1 MSTIPIPSLPVGDI
15 EIKPPIDLIPDEYP
29 RDGNGNF
36 YVEAFFSNNDQSAV
50 GLLNCLE
57 ELKFS
62 VIRTAS
68 DTQLFEPQW
77 ITRVQKSVNDKE
89 YDGILLLFA
98 KIDLQV
104 VEMKEIWGQFTSK
117 HCPKLKNKPKV
128 FIFQLENQKGR
139 SLQSDSTARELK
151 WLAGYETPSEADM
164 LIIYHKYDDD
174 STADLLKALKRNIEE
189 CGAQENIITLISIRS
204 TFSHQPLIISTMTRN
219 FFFVD
224 HPYRRHSLSLL
235 EQQNYTKKQLQELIN
250 QWSQIRIVD
259 KRVQHNGSAST
270 SRTGSF
276 RNCNANKFKAVEK
289 ALLTKPAWKP

>member
-128 FIFQLENQKGR
+128 FIFQLESRKGR

-164 LIIYHKYDDD
+164 LIIYHKYDDGK
-174 STADLLKALKRNIEE
+174 ADLLRQLSANVKDYGE
-189 CGAQENIITLISIRS
+189 QENIITLISLG
-204 TFSHQPLIISTMTRN
+204 FQCNYQPLRISTMTRN
-219 FFFVD
+219 FYFKL
-224 HPYRRHSLSLL
+224 HLYRGSHLNIRKSQAWTKSEIEKMKSQLAKKSEERKGEAQQKGLWDIVREGLWRKRSVPTTPGEQASSSRH
-235 EQQNYTKKQLQELIN
+235 N
-250 QWSQIRIVD
+250 
-259 KRVQHNGSAST
+259 
-270 SRTGSF
+270 
-276 RNCNANKFKAVEK
+276 
-289 ALLTKPAWKP
+289 

>member
-189 CGAQENIITLISIRS
+189 CGAKENIITLISIRS
-204 TFSHQPLIISTMTRN
+204 TFFHQPLIISTMTRN

-224 HPYRRHSLSLL
+224 HPYRGHSLSLL
-235 EQQNYTKKQLQELIN
+235 ERQNYTKEQLQELIN

-276 RNCNANKFKAVEK
+276 RSRNANKRKAVEK